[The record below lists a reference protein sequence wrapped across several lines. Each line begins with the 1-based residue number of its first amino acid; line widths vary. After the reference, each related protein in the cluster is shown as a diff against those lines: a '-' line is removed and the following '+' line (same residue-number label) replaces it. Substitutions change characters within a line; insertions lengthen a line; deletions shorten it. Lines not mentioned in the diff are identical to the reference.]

1 MIIILLALI
10 CLIVIPLMYNRGA
23 VETFVGNTSLL
34 TFSKSETV
42 ENGVPLKENVGLL
55 VNNPLL
61 LAKNSSVVISYTPSS
76 GDESGTLLTVSSMHL
91 PAIQITLTTLNSKIN
106 IMIKH
111 RHQRFFYTVLREVI
125 QGVQQNMLIAF
136 LFKSDSGTFENGQHH
151 ELYVGNKLLV
161 HSETMVQAS
170 KDTDYTITKAPI
182 IINNTPDLKAD
193 TGLTGIFHR
202 ILTYKELI
210 DYDERTKLYKLF
222 DQDFKISE
230 STDKSDLPV
239 SDTSTISTDTIN
251 TSKRCNFDNE
261 DLCNTCSQTQMDI
274 PSASITYESD
284 ACKEKIL
291 GYCAANANDYG
302 CSIVDLISKS

>member
-1 MIIILLALI
+1 MIILIVILVII
-10 CLIVIPLMYNRGA
+10 CLIVIPLIYNWGRIEA
-23 VETFVGNTSLL
+23 FTPNTSLL
-34 TFSKSETV
+34 EFSKSASV
-42 ENGVPLKENVGLL
+42 ENGVSLKDNVGILKNEPALL
-55 VNNPLL
+55 GP
-61 LAKNSSVVISYTPSS
+61 NSSVVISYTPSG
-76 GDESGTLLTVSSMHL
+76 GDETGTLLTVS
-91 PAIQITLTTLNSKIN
+91 ATYAQITLTTIDSKIN
-106 IMIKH
+106 LMIKH
-111 RHQRFFYTVLREVI
+111 RHQRFYYSVLREVI
-125 QGVQQNMLIAF
+125 QGVQQNMMIVLLMKA
-136 LFKSDSGTFENGQHH
+136 DSGTFENGQHH

-161 HSETMVQAS
+161 YSETMNHAAIGTPY
-170 KDTDYTITKAPI
+170 KITTDPI
-182 IINNTPDLKAD
+182 IINNTPDLKAHK
-193 TGLTGIFHR
+193 GLSGIFHR

>member
-61 LAKNSSVVISYTPSS
+61 LDKNSSVVISYTPSS

-210 DYDERTKLYKLF
+210 DSDERTKLYKLF

-230 STDKSDLPV
+230 STD
-239 SDTSTISTDTIN
+239 TSTQKPDMPATD

-284 ACKEKIL
+284 VCKEKIL

>member
-61 LAKNSSVVISYTPSS
+61 LDKNSSVVISYTPSS

-210 DYDERTKLYKLF
+210 DSDERTKLYKLF

-230 STDKSDLPV
+230 STD
-239 SDTSTISTDTIN
+239 TSTQKPDMPATD

-284 ACKEKIL
+284 SCKEKIL